1 LDEIAS
7 GFVVGATGGPLT
19 AVGLAAKVSGTE
31 WVCLPHLPEIQG
43 ATLMKHAVAVMFSV
57 LVLMF
62 SSFCHAQNQQPPATL
77 RSLLL
82 HELHTTHNKADWF
95 VPINVA
101 VDGLT
106 AQQASWQP
114 SGGLHSA
121 GQLAYHLLFWNR
133 RVLQE
138 LKGEAQ
144 EKYQGSNDETFT
156 KFDDKQ
162 WTDIAKQLDQ
172 VMTDYE
178 KLVESA
184 DEKKLSSMATMI
196 ANISTH
202 NAYHVGQIV
211 CVRKLQGSW
220 NPEKGVK

>member
-1 LDEIAS
+1 
-7 GFVVGATGGPLT
+7 
-19 AVGLAAKVSGTE
+19 
-31 WVCLPHLPEIQG
+31 
-43 ATLMKHAVAVMFSV
+43 MKRTVAIVFSV
-57 LVLMF
+57 LVLM
-62 SSFCHAQNQQPPATL
+62 SSSLCHAQNQQPPATL

-101 VDGLT
+101 VEGLT

-133 RVLQE
+133 RMLQQ

-144 EKYQGSNDETFT
+144 EKYKGSNDQTFT

-162 WTDIAKQLDQ
+162 WSDIVKQLDQ

-178 KLVESA
+178 KLVEST
-184 DEKKLSSMATMI
+184 DEQKLSSMATMV
-196 ANISTH
+196 ANICTH

-211 CVRKLQGSW
+211 YVRKLQGSW
-220 NPEKGVK
+220 NAEKGVK

>member
-1 LDEIAS
+1 
-7 GFVVGATGGPLT
+7 
-19 AVGLAAKVSGTE
+19 
-31 WVCLPHLPEIQG
+31 
-43 ATLMKHAVAVMFSV
+43 MKHAGAVPVSV
-57 LVLMF
+57 LFLLF
-62 SSFCHAQNQQPPATL
+62 SSLCLAQNQQAPATL

-82 HELHTTHNKADWF
+82 HELQTTHNKADWF

-114 SGGLHSA
+114 QGGNHSA

-133 RVLQE
+133 RTLQD
-138 LKGEAQ
+138 LKGESQ
-144 EKYQGSNDETFT
+144 GKYSGTNDETFT

-162 WTDIAKQLDQ
+162 WNDIVKQLDQ

-178 KLVESA
+178 KFVESA
-184 DEKKLSSMATMI
+184 DEQKLASTAI
-196 ANISTH
+196 AIGNICTH

-211 CVRKLQGSW
+211 YIRKLQGSW